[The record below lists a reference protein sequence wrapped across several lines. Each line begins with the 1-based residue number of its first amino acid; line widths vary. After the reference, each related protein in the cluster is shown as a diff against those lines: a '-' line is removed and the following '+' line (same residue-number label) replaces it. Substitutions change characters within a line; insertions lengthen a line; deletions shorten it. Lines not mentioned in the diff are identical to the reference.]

1 MECQGSGGSGCRQ
14 ATILVVVLVVGVS
27 VVLVLVLVVG
37 AWRGL
42 TGHPPPP

>member
-1 MECQGSGGSGCRQ
+1 MALTGQ
-14 ATILVVVLVVGVS
+14 ATVLVVVLVVGVS